1 MTIIHPIA
9 ATASDIVLALTD
21 NDLSGF
27 SVSPNWTFFPFM
39 SLVSNIVGGLW
50 ALGIFVATAAWIIAA
65 FSWVVSKAIHNSTMQ
80 QYSGIVFVWIALGMM
95 LLGSAVRVSERQFPT
110 VHRLY
115 VEAATTLDVQEL
127 PDLFVAASP
136 ILNASTIGMDAP
148 KIVLNSALIDLLDE
162 DELRFVLGHELGH
175 ALSGHALYQTLLTYL
190 MIAGQTLSSVPFGG
204 VGLFVV
210 RTALG
215 EWARKAELSGDRAG
229 LLATQ
234 DVAVDAVNIGAHAS
248 QSLLQIVTHA
258 VNPCAGQNRS

>member
-95 LLGSAVRVSERQFPT
+95 LLGSAVRVSERQFPR

-115 VEAATTLDVQEL
+115 TDVTTTLDA
-127 PDLFVAASP
+127 PDVPELFVSASP
-136 ILNASTIGMDAP
+136 TLNAVTIG
-148 KIVLNSALIDLLDE
+148 ID
-162 DELRFVLGHELGH
+162 RPRP
-175 ALSGHALYQTLLTYL
+175 S
-190 MIAGQTLSSVPFGG
+190 
-204 VGLFVV
+204 
-210 RTALG
+210 
-215 EWARKAELSGDRAG
+215 
-229 LLATQ
+229 
-234 DVAVDAVNIGAHAS
+234 
-248 QSLLQIVTHA
+248 
-258 VNPCAGQNRS
+258 